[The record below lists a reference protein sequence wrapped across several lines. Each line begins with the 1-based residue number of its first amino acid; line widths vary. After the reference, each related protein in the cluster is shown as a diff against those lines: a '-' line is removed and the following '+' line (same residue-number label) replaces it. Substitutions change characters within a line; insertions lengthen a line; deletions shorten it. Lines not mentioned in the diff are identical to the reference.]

1 MHHIEC
7 SLEPDEYKEMV
18 QTVRQGFNIQEV
30 VEKLGAEAFQ
40 SNFGMSEMEESF
52 LVKNTYGADYIKGKT
67 EL

>member
-1 MHHIEC
+1 
-7 SLEPDEYKEMV
+7 MV

>member
-1 MHHIEC
+1 
-7 SLEPDEYKEMV
+7 MV
-18 QTVRQGFNIQEV
+18 TRVRQGFDTQEV
-30 VEKLGAEAFQ
+30 ISQLGMSAFD